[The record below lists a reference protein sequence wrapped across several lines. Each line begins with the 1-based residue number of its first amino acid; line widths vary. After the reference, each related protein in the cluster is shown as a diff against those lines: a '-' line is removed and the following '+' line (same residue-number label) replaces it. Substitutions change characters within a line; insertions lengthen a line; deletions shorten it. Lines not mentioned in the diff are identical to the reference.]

1 MNIYNLDD
9 NNIYEKYLDAD
20 SNGREINIYKLDNC
34 RLVGDNLF
42 YPNCLISEND
52 KIYNPVNE
60 IIMSLKNVENKNT
73 SFKISDSESKVED
86 PAFYFIYNTDN
97 YYHFIYDTLP
107 YLITFKYLRKRINNL
122 KLLMNYPNFQ
132 SDRFYPFVKE
142 ILEIL
147 EITDDD
153 IIIADG
159 SIYSQIYISSSYT
172 HGDDSNKPPREEIYS
187 LYKEIVENIKQNN
200 KIKKVYPKKIYI
212 SRRTWLH
219 NDFSNIGTNYTQRRK
234 MVNEDELVEYLVSMG
249 YEEVFTEKLS
259 TIDKILLFS
268 DVESVVAPIGGG
280 SCNVLFSNKN
290 CNHICIV
297 SPTFLDVNYRFI
309 YSLDKVNTKYFNETS
324 HTDIGEF
331 KKYMRVTN
339 GVIVGEV
346 EEVYEDTV
354 DVIYTNKFISGWNS
368 EMSYE
373 KINLKKSELRK
384 LDDGL
389 NSPFSVD
396 VYSIK
401 NIIS

>member
-1 MNIYNLDD
+1 MNLLNDSNLYEEYLKFD
-9 NNIYEKYLDAD
+9 NN
-20 SNGREINIYKLDNC
+20 GRNVNIYKLTNC
-34 RLVGDNLF
+34 SLVGDNLF

-52 KIYNPVNE
+52 KIYNPINE
-60 IIMSLKNVENKNT
+60 VIMSLKNVEIKNT
-73 SFKISDSESKVED
+73 TFEIVDVKSNLEFPV
-86 PAFYFIYNTDN
+86 FYFIYNTDN

-107 YLITFKYLRKRINNL
+107 YLITFKYLRKKINNL

-132 SDRFYPFVKE
+132 SNKFYPFVEE

-147 EITDDD
+147 EISDND
-153 IIIADG
+153 IIIADE
-159 SIYSQIYISSSYT
+159 SVLYSEIYISSSYT
-172 HGDDSNKPPREEIYS
+172 HGVDSNKPPREEIYS
-187 LYKEIVENIKQNN
+187 FYKEIVEKVTQKN
-200 KIKKVYPKKIYI
+200 KIEKVYPKKIYI

-234 MVNEDELVEYLVSMG
+234 MVNEDELVDYLVTIG
-249 YEEVFTEKLS
+249 YEEVFTERLS

-268 DVESVVAPIGGG
+268 NVESVVAPIGGG
-280 SCNVLFSNKN
+280 SCNVLFSNEK
-290 CNHICIV
+290 CKHFCIV

-309 YSLDKVNTKYFNETS
+309 FSLDKVNTKYFNDTS
-324 HTDIGEF
+324 HIDTGEF

-339 GVIVGEV
+339 GEIVGEV

-354 DVIYTNKFISGWNS
+354 DVIYTTKFISGWNS
-368 EMSYE
+368 EMKYE

-384 LDDGL
+384 LDNGL

-396 VYSIK
+396 IESIK